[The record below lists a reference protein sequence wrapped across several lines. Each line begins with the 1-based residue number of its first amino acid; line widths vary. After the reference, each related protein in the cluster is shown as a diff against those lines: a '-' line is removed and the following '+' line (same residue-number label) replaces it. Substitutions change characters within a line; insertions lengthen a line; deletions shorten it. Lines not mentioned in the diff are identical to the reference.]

1 MYGELFE
8 EVANELSS
16 FLKFLTIAVI
26 VLLVLSIT
34 LGYFAFRG
42 GKVKSDKPITPKL
55 ELVLK
60 GQ

>member
-8 EVANELSS
+8 EVANELGS

-26 VLLVLSIT
+26 V
-34 LGYFAFRG
+34 
-42 GKVKSDKPITPKL
+42 PPKL